1 MVETFMRHDP
11 SLAYI
16 NCGVCSSEGEEEE
29 DNDSHECMHSPF
41 ILAVSLGRVEIAK
54 EIATRCPD
62 SAYYRNGM
70 NRVNALHRAI
80 EKEHP
85 KMVTYLLSTPRFRR
99 LINQAD
105 LSGKL
110 PLHCAAGMCNAELL
124 RPLLNHKA
132 QDCTTVTADNK
143 SAVDLVY
150 SRNDLYNTSK
160 WNDAY
165 ALLLHQICFHAS
177 DQSEHKA
184 KKKMMNLSHVQQEQ
198 KKTGYLMLQDKYTK
212 NASLV
217 AILIITI
224 TFIAVFSTVRVSA
237 AGYSSVAN
245 YNGLATKQV
254 PFKVFLVTCTIAML
268 SSLAVCF
275 TATYI
280 REEYKALARML
291 LGFAYVTTT
300 VAFVSG
306 LYLVSPTSLWP
317 VLVTVITVVL
327 ICTVAILVRFRF
339 NISGISPWP
348 VSQCFS
354 PLPRFLPPR
363 Y

>member
-1 MVETFMRHDP
+1 MKKRPHLAYRLCNGQTPLTLAVAIDNLEMVETFMRHDP

-62 SAYYRNGM
+62 SAYYRNGT

-143 SAVDLVY
+143 SAVDLLY
-150 SRNDLYNTSK
+150 SRNDLYNTRK
-160 WNDAY
+160 W
-165 ALLLHQICFHAS
+165 
-177 DQSEHKA
+177 
-184 KKKMMNLSHVQQEQ
+184 
-198 KKTGYLMLQDKYTK
+198 
-212 NASLV
+212 
-217 AILIITI
+217 
-224 TFIAVFSTVRVSA
+224 VS
-237 AGYSSVAN
+237 Y
-245 YNGLATKQV
+245 
-254 PFKVFLVTCTIAML
+254 
-268 SSLAVCF
+268 
-275 TATYI
+275 
-280 REEYKALARML
+280 
-291 LGFAYVTTT
+291 
-300 VAFVSG
+300 
-306 LYLVSPTSLWP
+306 
-317 VLVTVITVVL
+317 
-327 ICTVAILVRFRF
+327 
-339 NISGISPWP
+339 
-348 VSQCFS
+348 
-354 PLPRFLPPR
+354 
-363 Y
+363 